1 MDNVPT
7 LEMIQKAVKSTD
19 GYIHHTP
26 VLTSATLNHLS
37 GKSVFFK
44 CENFQKGG
52 SFKARGAINAVMSL
66 TKDQASRGVATHSS
80 GNHAAALAIA
90 AAYRKIPAY
99 IVMPHN
105 APKVKKRA
113 VEGYGAHIRFCEPT
127 LQAREHA
134 LDEWNR
140 ETGAS
145 VIHPYNDKRVISGQ
159 ATATIEFLHEIPQLD
174 TLITPVGGGGLQS
187 GTALAASYLSPQTT
201 VLGAEPKQADDAYRS
216 LRAGRL
222 IPSVN
227 PNTIADGLLT
237 SLGTLTFAI
246 LLKHTRSIILVKEKD
261 ILHAMRLVWERMK
274 IIIEP
279 SAAVPVAAVLNPT
292 NQISGKNIGI
302 ILSGGN
308 IDLDEIPW

>member
-1 MDNVPT
+1 MADVPT
-7 LEMIQKAVKSTD
+7 LEMIQNAVKKTD

-37 GKSVFFK
+37 GKSLYFK

-66 TKDQASRGVATHSS
+66 TTDQASRGVATHSS

-90 AAYRKIPAY
+90 AAYREIPAF

-105 APKVKKRA
+105 APEVKKRA
-113 VEGYGAHIRFCEPT
+113 VEGYGANIRYCEPT
-127 LQAREHA
+127 LQAREQT
-134 LDEWNR
+134 LEEWNR

-159 ATATIEFLHEIPQLD
+159 ATATIEFLREIPQLD

-201 VLGAEPKQADDAYRS
+201 VHGAEPKQADDAYRS
-216 LRAGRL
+216 LQAMRL

-227 PNTIADGLLT
+227 PDTIADGLLT
-237 SLGTLTFAI
+237 SLGTITFAI
-246 LLKHTRSIILVKEKD
+246 LLKYTRSIILVEEND
-261 ILHAMRLVWERMK
+261 ILYALRLVWERMK

-279 SAAVPVAAVLNPT
+279 SAAVPVAAVLKYP
-292 NQISGKNIGI
+292 NQIPGSHIGI

-308 IDLDEIPW
+308 IDLDAIPW